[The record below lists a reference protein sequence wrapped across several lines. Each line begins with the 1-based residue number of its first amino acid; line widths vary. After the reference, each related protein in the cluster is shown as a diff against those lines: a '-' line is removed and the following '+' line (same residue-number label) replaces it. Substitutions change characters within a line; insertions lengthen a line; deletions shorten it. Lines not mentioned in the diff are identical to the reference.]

1 MADLYLSLNY
11 NQYKQLEEQLR
22 NWESIETTHMTMDE
36 RFYHKALRLDMGDI
50 VLEIQGPRVMA
61 PPIVEED
68 ILIEPIEPTDHIP

>member
-11 NQYKQLEEQLR
+11 NQYKKLEEQLR
-22 NWESIETTHMTMDE
+22 DWQNIETTHTTVDE

-61 PPIVEED
+61 PPIHDKSMDEKS
-68 ILIEPIEPTDHIP
+68 

>member
-11 NQYKQLEEQLR
+11 DQYKKLETQLKDWK
-22 NWESIETTHMTMDE
+22 NIETVHTTVDQ

-61 PPIVEED
+61 PPIYSSDER
-68 ILIEPIEPTDHIP
+68 